1 MDEVK
6 EWADKIVDSVCFEWY
21 GRGVRS
27 VLRELSYIYGGADM
41 VDPII
46 TKLVESRKRSIS
58 KLDEEIK
65 QFEERASRT
74 AGTAQRVFLD
84 QAELRRQRKA
94 RLLVELEAV
103 QAVQPELQLAT
114 PGPAPAAG
122 QVKPPAKR

>member
-46 TKLVESRKRSIS
+46 TKLVESRKRSIA

-74 AGTAQRVFLD
+74 SGTAQRVFLD

-103 QAVQPELQLAT
+103 QAVQPELQLA
-114 PGPAPAAG
+114 PGQAASSSS
-122 QVKPPAKR
+122 VKPPAKR